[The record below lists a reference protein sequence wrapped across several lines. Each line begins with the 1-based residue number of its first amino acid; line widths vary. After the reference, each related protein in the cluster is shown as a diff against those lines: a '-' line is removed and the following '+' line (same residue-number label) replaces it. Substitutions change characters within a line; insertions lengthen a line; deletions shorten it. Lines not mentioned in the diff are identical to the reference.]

1 MLHTPGGDSGPA
13 LLWLTMKSL
22 LIVSLLLASTWSQ
35 KMFSGDQVLR
45 IKAKDEKQLQLLRNL
60 EDSEHLKVDF
70 WHAPAR
76 PSLPVD
82 MRVPFSN
89 LKAVKNYLNSR
100 GISYTIMIEDVQVLL
115 DEERRGMTA
124 SRRQER
130 STSSFRYNSYHTL
143 EEIYTWM
150 DNFVVEHSNLVS
162 KIMIGQTFENRPIF
176 VLKFSTGNKTR
187 PAIWID
193 SGIHAREW
201 ISQAVGVWTAMKI
214 ATDYG
219 EEPVLTKVLNHMD
232 IFLEVITN
240 PDGFA
245 YTHSMNR
252 LWRKN
257 RGISSN
263 STCKGVDPN
272 RNWDS
277 GFGAIPRCS
286 CIPMAAGRSLLM
298 MMRSCIVLPAR
309 QWQLSP
315 KCMELS
321 TSMGEP
327 SAPCIWPTGS
337 LSTGLMTMTSN
348 IHLPLS
354 FGTQGFMASY
364 YPPVRSSPQRKRPG
378 QPSWPSLNMPMITPT
393 SNSRYSHSL
402 RKKLLSLPN
411 PGLSPEPELFLSFV
425 STSIQPP
432 LVLSPSNNK
441 NKF

>member
-1 MLHTPGGDSGPA
+1 MPIGDGGPA
-13 LLWLTMKSL
+13 LLWLTMRGL
-22 LIVSLLLASTWSQ
+22 LGLSLLLAATSSQ
-35 KMFSGDQVLR
+35 KVFSGDQVLR

-60 EDSEHLKVDF
+60 DISEYLKIDF

-100 GISYTIMIEDVQVLL
+100 GISYAITVEDIQVLL
-115 DEERRGMTA
+115 DEERKGMMA
-124 SRRQER
+124 SRRLER

-162 KIMIGQTFENRPIF
+162 KLMIGQTFEKRPIF
-176 VLKFSTGNKTR
+176 VLKFSTGNRTR

-201 ISQAVGVWTAMKI
+201 ITQATGVWTAMKI

-219 EEPVLTKVLNHMD
+219 EDPVLTRILNHMD
-232 IFLEVITN
+232 IFLEIVTN

-257 RGISSN
+257 RAINSN
-263 STCKGVDPN
+263 SSCKGVDPN

-277 GFGAIPRCS
+277 GFGGVGSSNNPCS
-286 CIPMAAGRSLLM
+286 ETYHGPFPHSEPEVASVANFIQKHKHFKVLISIHSYSQMLLYPYGYRKEPTPDNEELHNLARKAVEALSQVHGTEYVYGRTISTIYVANGITIDWAYEHDIKYSFSFELRDTGIYGFL
-298 MMRSCIVLPAR
+298 LPAS
-309 QWQLSP
+309 QIIP
-315 KCMELS
+315 TAEE
-321 TSMGEP
+321 T
-327 SAPCIWPTGS
+327 WPAILT
-337 LSTGLMTMTSN
+337 
-348 IHLPLS
+348 IVKH
-354 FGTQGFMASY
+354 AY
-364 YPPVRSSPQRKRPG
+364 D
-378 QPSWPSLNMPMITPT
+378 
-393 SNSRYSHSL
+393 
-402 RKKLLSLPN
+402 N
-411 PGLSPEPELFLSFV
+411 PY
-425 STSIQPP
+425 
-432 LVLSPSNNK
+432 
-441 NKF
+441 